1 MGNKMIK
8 KLILLRNIIKDSAEK
23 RLLENLIKEAATSG
37 SFSSEIPDI
46 KVHTVLVNSLTAMI
60 KTVLPAILEEFYPNE
75 EKEIINNF
83 VNNNALDILY
93 TEIGQQGGGGN
104 DQTILDL
111 YMKIS
116 VDIVPSDEDH
126 ATINVD
132 EPYSGSNSGPLS
144 LMPEEPEFDSIPE
157 YSEEDSL
164 DILEML
170 LHHYVETKNPLGKI
184 EDEDEDEFDHF
195 YDEDE
200 DEDEED
206 RFLRMMNEKRNR

>member
-1 MGNKMIK
+1 MGDEMIK

-23 RLLENLIKEAATSG
+23 RLLENLIKEAATAG
-37 SFSSEIPDI
+37 SFSSELLDT
-46 KVHTVLVNSLTAMI
+46 KVPNVLVNSLTAMI
-60 KTVLPAILEEFYPNE
+60 KLVLPEILEEFYPNE
-75 EKEIINNF
+75 EEETINNF

-111 YMKIS
+111 YMKMS

-126 ATINVD
+126 TTINVD
-132 EPYSGSNSGPLS
+132 EPYSGSNFGPLS
-144 LMPEEPEFDSIPE
+144 LMPEEPEFDSMPE

-184 EDEDEDEFDHF
+184 EE
-195 YDEDE
+195 
-200 DEDEED
+200 EDEED
-206 RFLRMMNEKRNR
+206 EEDEEARFLRKMNENRNR